1 MTPRYCS
8 PEFFKEKEINLKF
21 DIWSIGCVILYLFT
35 GIIAYD
41 KVSQD
46 VIGDGF
52 TTGSTTQTILEYF
65 EKFYPQLYHDL
76 D

>member
-41 KVSQD
+41 KARPD
-46 VIGDGF
+46 EIKNGF
-52 TTGSTTQTILEYF
+52 ATGSTTQTIMEYF
-65 EKFYPQLYHDL
+65 ENFHPQ
-76 D
+76 